1 MIEQDPSE
9 SEVSN
14 PLEARPQSRRP
25 NRAVSARRSGPSTL
39 SIDIG
44 GTHIKASVLDPTG
57 AMIAPRVEV
66 PTPSPAT
73 PENVLRLI
81 KSMTADLPAFGRI
94 SAGFPGVV
102 KDGRV
107 FTAPNLGTQFWRGVN
122 LAAELTKQLGAPAR
136 ALNDAAVQGLGV
148 VEGHGLECV
157 ITLGTGVGCALY
169 RHRRLI
175 LPLELGQ
182 SRARGK
188 KTYDQYLGN
197 AALETKGRANWNR
210 RLGKALVQIQSLVN
224 YDMLYV
230 GGGNARKIDLDLPDN
245 VKIVSNT
252 AGITGGVRLWD
263 PDMEEYF
270 LPTS

>member
-1 MIEQDPSE
+1 MATK
-9 SEVSN
+9 VSKTRHSVA
-14 PLEARPQSRRP
+14 PGE
-25 NRAVSARRSGPSTL
+25 GPFTL

-44 GTHIKASVLDPTG
+44 GTHIKASVLGPSG
-57 AMIAPRVEV
+57 EMIAERLEV
-66 PTPSPAT
+66 DTPTPAT
-73 PENVLRLI
+73 PEAVLGAI
-81 KSMTADLPAFGRI
+81 ESTVSGLPTFSRI

-102 KDGRV
+102 RCGHV
-107 FTAPNLGTQFWRGVN
+107 ETAPNLGTRAWQGFH
-122 LAAELTKQLGAPAR
+122 LAEALARQYRVPAR
-136 ALNDAAVQGLGV
+136 VLNDAAVQGLGV

-157 ITLGTGVGCALY
+157 LTLGTGVGCALY

-182 SRARGK
+182 HRARGK
-188 KTYDQYLGN
+188 KTYDEYLGN
-197 AALETKGRANWNR
+197 AAVEAK
-210 RLGKALVQIQSLVN
+210 GKARWNKRLDKAINQVQSLVN
-224 YDMLYV
+224 YDMLYI

-270 LPTS
+270 APVS